1 MVSSEGFFLSPQV
14 KCSGPGLE
22 PLGCI
27 INKPAEFTI
36 DTRGAGR
43 GELKLYAQV
52 RTERQRAQTGICL
65 CGQLKSPQPFSSLI
79 IDQGSELSL
88 ETSEDIFETSCKK

>member
-1 MVSSEGFFLSPQV
+1 MFSSEGFFLPPQV

-36 DTRGAGR
+36 DTRAAGR

-52 RTERQRAQTGICL
+52 RTEL
-65 CGQLKSPQPFSSLI
+65 F
-79 IDQGSELSL
+79 
-88 ETSEDIFETSCKK
+88 